1 MEKYSQKSDS
11 VSEKR
16 KLTEVQQYEE
26 DVKNVNKVM
35 DDVLIRKRELEDSHR
50 KQEVLINKISKLDGD
65 NKKAVKRLNSKLTEE
80 TTKETSRFESLIS
93 DLNVRRAELN
103 TKRNNAPQDKEG
115 QLIEEI
121 YKSKL
126 NFINSVA
133 GGTLMEGMNSQTL
146 KSNAMKL
153 IDQVTEIEARD
164 VQNYDPLADVE
175 YSKTGTML
183 SEKHGWTA
191 EEK

>member
-1 MEKYSQKSDS
+1 MEKYSEKSAS

-93 DLNVRRAELN
+93 DLDLRRAELN

-115 QLIEEI
+115 VLIRDI
-121 YKSKL
+121 YNSKKS
-126 NFINSVA
+126 FINSVA
-133 GGTLMEGMNSQTL
+133 GVTLMEGMNSQTL
-146 KSNAMKL
+146 KSNAMGL

-164 VQNYDPLADVE
+164 VQNYDPLADEE
-175 YSKTGTML
+175 YSDTGGLDRDWETID
-183 SEKHGWTA
+183 KRFF
-191 EEK
+191 

>member
-1 MEKYSQKSDS
+1 MEKYSEKSVS

-93 DLNVRRAELN
+93 DLDLRRAELN

-115 QLIEEI
+115 VLIRDI
-121 YKSKL
+121 YNSKKS
-126 NFINSVA
+126 FINSVA

-146 KSNAMKL
+146 KSNAMGL

-164 VQNYDPLADVE
+164 VQNYDPLADEE
-175 YSKTGTML
+175 YSDTGDML
-183 SEKHGWTA
+183 SEKHGWSA
-191 EEK
+191 EKK

>member
-1 MEKYSQKSDS
+1 MEKYSEKSAS

-93 DLNVRRAELN
+93 DLDLRRAELN

-115 QLIEEI
+115 VLIRDI
-121 YKSKL
+121 YNSKKS
-126 NFINSVA
+126 FINSVA
-133 GGTLMEGMNSQTL
+133 GVTLMEGMNSQTL
-146 KSNAMKL
+146 KSNAMGL
-153 IDQVTEIEARD
+153 TAR
-164 VQNYDPLADVE
+164 
-175 YSKTGTML
+175 S
-183 SEKHGWTA
+183 
-191 EEK
+191 